1 MASEQDSVWKEIL
14 DAYFQEFIAFFFP
27 NIHKDIDWAKSYEF
41 LDKELEKIEPD
52 NAVGRKVVDKLIKV
66 FLLSGREK
74 WVLIHIEVQGY
85 PDADFEERMFTY
97 YYLIL
102 NRYKAK
108 VVSLAILTD
117 VNKKYRPKAYES
129 EEWECELRFK
139 FPTIKLI
146 DYNSRWA
153 ELEADSNPFA
163 LVVMAHL
170 KAQKLKKPSERMSW
184 KLILIKMLYE
194 RGYERQEI
202 IKLFRFIDWLISLP
216 VELEPEFRQ
225 ELDKLQEEKAM
236 PYVTSIERLAKEEG
250 RQEGQI
256 QGQLQGRQE
265 GQLQGRQEG
274 QLQERQSLVSRL
286 LKRRIGTL
294 SPELEQQI
302 GQLSFEQLGELGEAL
317 LDFKDEAALKNWLVA
332 R

>member
-14 DAYFQEFIAFFFP
+14 DVYFQEFIAFFFP
-27 NIHKDIDWAKSYEF
+27 NIHKDVDWAKSYEF

-52 NAVGRKVVDKLIKV
+52 NQVGRKVVDKLVKV
-66 FLLSGREK
+66 FLPNGREK

-85 PDADFEERMFTY
+85 PDPGFEERMFTY

-108 VVSLAILTD
+108 VVSLAILSD
-117 VNKKYRPKAYES
+117 VNKKYRPKSHRDEMWGRRLLF
-129 EEWECELRFK
+129 E
-139 FPTIKLI
+139 FPAIKLI

-153 ELEADSNPFA
+153 ELEADPNPFA

-170 KAQKLKKPSERMSW
+170 KAQKLKKPSERLSW
-184 KLILIKMLYE
+184 KVILIRMLYE

-225 ELDKLQEEKAM
+225 ELDKLQEEKTM

-250 RQEGQI
+250 
-256 QGQLQGRQE
+256 QLQGRQE
-265 GQLQGRQEG
+265 
-274 QLQERQSLVSRL
+274 ERLSMVLRL
-286 LKRRIGTL
+286 LKRSIGPL
-294 SPELEQQI
+294 SPELEGQI
-302 GQLSFEQLGELGEAL
+302 GQLSFAQLGELGEAL
-317 LDFKDEAALKNWLVA
+317 LDFKDETALRSWLA
-332 R
+332 TC